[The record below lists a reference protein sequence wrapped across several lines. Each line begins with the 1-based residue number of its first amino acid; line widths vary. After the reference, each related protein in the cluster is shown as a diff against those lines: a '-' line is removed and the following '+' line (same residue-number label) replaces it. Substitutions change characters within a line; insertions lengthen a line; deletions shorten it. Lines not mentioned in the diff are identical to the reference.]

1 MTKDRTLKM
10 AVDVILDNAI
20 ANPTEENL
28 IGSSA
33 GIAFI
38 WARMA
43 SIGGASPDYLQDGL
57 VQLLAM
63 LETIR
68 NEDSGIRVTQEDADS
83 MMRKYGGMISD
94 EAITG
99 VFAVI
104 FNLAQVDEVFEPE
117 MVDPTKNGGF
127 SPDFVQEFE

>member
-104 FNLAQVDEVFEPE
+104 FNLAQVEEVIEPE
-117 MVDPTKNGGF
+117 MVDPTENGGF
-127 SPDFVQEFE
+127 SPNFVQEFE

>member
-1 MTKDRTLKM
+1 
-10 AVDVILDNAI
+10 
-20 ANPTEENL
+20 
-28 IGSSA
+28 
-33 GIAFI
+33 
-38 WARMA
+38 
-43 SIGGASPDYLQDGL
+43 
-57 VQLLAM
+57 
-63 LETIR
+63 
-68 NEDSGIRVTQEDADS
+68 
-83 MMRKYGGMISD
+83 MISD